1 MIPHICQRIAQ
12 APLAFFEI
20 DQLELRA
27 DQVRIGRQDGEVR
40 DLGRPDRGARL
51 NLTDQRVIDRGRTHG
66 IPRDPE
72 TARRVALGIEID
84 EQDPLLCHGERG
96 GHVHCRGGL
105 ADAALLVRDREN
117 RPQGHPPHLIPA
129 SRPRTTEC

>member
-1 MIPHICQRIAQ
+1 
-12 APLAFFEI
+12 
-20 DQLELRA
+20 
-27 DQVRIGRQDGEVR
+27 
-40 DLGRPDRGARL
+40 
-51 NLTDQRVIDRGRTHG
+51 
-66 IPRDPE
+66 E

-129 SRPRTTEC
+129 SRPRITECSRRTTGDRPRANALRVPRGTRRFRRSNLLVDCEATFGL